1 MTSRVKKRAM
11 LYLKTAEPLGS
22 RKAFTSI
29 GPASS
34 KSEKSHVSSKF
45 ASAVN
50 GQGGSNFAAAKNSHA
65 SCNFD
70 AAKNVRLAAIL
81 LQRKTIM

>member
-1 MTSRVKKRAM
+1 MLQTKRFYQTYDTSYGLNALLVVKVK
-11 LYLKTAEPLGS
+11 
-22 RKAFTSI
+22 
-29 GPASS
+29 
-34 KSEKSHVSSKF
+34 KSHVSSKF

>member
-1 MTSRVKKRAM
+1 MLQTKRFYQTYDTSYGLNSLLV
-11 LYLKTAEPLGS
+11 
-22 RKAFTSI
+22 SI
-29 GPASS
+29 

-81 LQRKTIM
+81 LQRKTVMYM

>member
-1 MTSRVKKRAM
+1 MLQTKRFYQTYDTSYGLNA
-11 LYLKTAEPLGS
+11 
-22 RKAFTSI
+22 
-29 GPASS
+29 
-34 KSEKSHVSSKF
+34 SEKSHVRSKF